1 MNHGVVSLGL
11 ATHTGADA
19 RQRLA
24 SSGRDTVATIF
35 TLIAALASGH
45 AGSSGAECV
54 VDCIIDLILHRTI
67 ACPSTGHVDFLCA
80 SPEARSGDVG
90 CMIQSSAWP
99 KSELPRLPSMLA
111 PSASCQYQ

>member
-1 MNHGVVSLGL
+1 MNHGLVALGL

-67 ACPSTGHVDFLCA
+67 A
-80 SPEARSGDVG
+80 
-90 CMIQSSAWP
+90 
-99 KSELPRLPSMLA
+99 
-111 PSASCQYQ
+111 